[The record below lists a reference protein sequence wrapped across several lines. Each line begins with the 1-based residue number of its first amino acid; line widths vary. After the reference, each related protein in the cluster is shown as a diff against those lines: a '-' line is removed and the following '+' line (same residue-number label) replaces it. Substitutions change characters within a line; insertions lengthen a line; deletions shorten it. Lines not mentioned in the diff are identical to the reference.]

1 MNKNIITLLIIG
13 LTSLYGQNLTIQEA
27 RQEFGNTVT
36 TSGVVTTTNLASSG
50 QSDFAIQDE
59 TAAIIIY
66 NGDFDAGLSLG
77 DLVTVTGE
85 IINYNGKLEIVP
97 GVETDISIESQGNEL
112 PNFQY
117 MTLSGLLTIPESF
130 ESELIKVFG
139 VEIVDG
145 VVFFCV
151 VIILTSIFFF
161 HRLIH

>member
-66 NGDFDAGLSLG
+66 N
-77 DLVTVTGE
+77 
-85 IINYNGKLEIVP
+85 
-97 GVETDISIESQGNEL
+97 
-112 PNFQY
+112 
-117 MTLSGLLTIPESF
+117 
-130 ESELIKVFG
+130 
-139 VEIVDG
+139 
-145 VVFFCV
+145 
-151 VIILTSIFFF
+151 
-161 HRLIH
+161 